1 MHVQVTVPAF
11 QGRCYHS
18 STAFNV
24 SPGLT
29 EVVLFGG
36 CPQWPSTDANFP
48 KIANTTVLRFG
59 EWRAPHVSSTLAMWL
74 ALFSKLVILEVYC
87 WDVVHVHTH
96 CTTFISPG
104 LGGGG
109 TMSMRL

>member
-11 QGRCYHS
+11 QGRFSHS

-36 CPQWPSTDANFP
+36 CPEVPSNARTVSDLP
-48 KIANTTVLRFG
+48 QIANTTVLRFG
-59 EWRAPHVSSTLAMWL
+59 E
-74 ALFSKLVILEVYC
+74 
-87 WDVVHVHTH
+87 
-96 CTTFISPG
+96 CTSCVLYTSQ
-104 LGGGG
+104 
-109 TMSMRL
+109 